1 MDTSLKKHGFRY
13 CLVCKSRLKKR
24 GKTAAGR
31 QRWYCRVCTQS
42 SVRKRTDLRH
52 LFTFEQFIEW
62 LLGKASQAEL
72 GVASRTF
79 RHQTSWCWDVPVPL
93 VQTGEIH
100 HAVIIDGIRV
110 GGRTCLVA
118 RTTEYVIDWVWVPY
132 ESSEYWSLLLQQIP
146 PPMYVVCDGQRG
158 MLKALSLWWPNTT
171 VQRCRFHAWLNVKAK
186 LTLNPQTIQG
196 KQLLQ
201 LARDMQHVT
210 TRRQARCWKRRLS
223 AWYRKHSAFIQ
234 EKTIKQ
240 YPKRGERTWCYTHTR
255 VRSAYRQLHA
265 ITDDLMRSIYRRSP
279 RLPATTNHL
288 EGGINSHIRDKLR
301 THRGMK
307 NEHQRVL
314 VNWYLYGRTEGRKAP
329 RNCL

>member
-79 RHQTSWCWDVPVPL
+79 RHQISWCWDVPVPI

-118 RTTEYVIDWVWVPY
+118 RTTEYVIDLVW
-132 ESSEYWSLLLQQIP
+132 
-146 PPMYVVCDGQRG
+146 G
-158 MLKALSLWWPNTT
+158 
-171 VQRCRFHAWLNVKAK
+171 
-186 LTLNPQTIQG
+186 TI
-196 KQLLQ
+196 
-201 LARDMQHVT
+201 R
-210 TRRQARCWKRRLS
+210 
-223 AWYRKHSAFIQ
+223 
-234 EKTIKQ
+234 E
-240 YPKRGERTWCYTHTR
+240 
-255 VRSAYRQLHA
+255 
-265 ITDDLMRSIYRRSP
+265 
-279 RLPATTNHL
+279 
-288 EGGINSHIRDKLR
+288 
-301 THRGMK
+301 
-307 NEHQRVL
+307 QRVL
-314 VNWYLYGRTEGRKAP
+314 ESALAADTTTNVRCMRWSTRYAQGIISLVAKHNSAALSVPCMA
-329 RNCL
+329 

>member
-79 RHQTSWCWDVPVPL
+79 RHQISWCWDVPVPI

-132 ESSEYWSLLLQQIP
+132 ESSEYWSLLLQRIP

-171 VQRCRFHAWLNVKAK
+171 VQRCRFH
-186 LTLNPQTIQG
+186 
-196 KQLLQ
+196 
-201 LARDMQHVT
+201 
-210 TRRQARCWKRRLS
+210 
-223 AWYRKHSAFIQ
+223 
-234 EKTIKQ
+234 
-240 YPKRGERTWCYTHTR
+240 
-255 VRSAYRQLHA
+255 
-265 ITDDLMRSIYRRSP
+265 
-279 RLPATTNHL
+279 
-288 EGGINSHIRDKLR
+288 
-301 THRGMK
+301 GM
-307 NEHQRVL
+307 
-314 VNWYLYGRTEGRKAP
+314 A
-329 RNCL
+329 